1 MKSPKQK
8 GDVNTMFERKP
19 ITKEQQMSALREA
32 VRLWRMGKYK
42 RAVDLYQRYGITD
55 RQFSQALVGLMHSED
70 K

>member
-1 MKSPKQK
+1 
-8 GDVNTMFERKP
+8 MFERKP

-32 VRLWRMGKYK
+32 VRLWRTGKYK

-55 RQFSQALVGLMHSED
+55 RQFSQALVGSMHSGD